1 MAAVRGFD
9 SLEYAAVSVGYAAQR
24 LSRHCEGWTPK
35 LSRAEAIVEQSKE
48 GSEDGDEVAKSIS
61 DLQLSNTILLSVL
74 GVNHPYTARC
84 AVLLAEARM
93 FRSPQQSAASLER
106 CLASVRQLLHPL
118 HRDHVIVNHVSAV
131 AHLLTRDNQAA
142 LIEAAT
148 AHATAVD
155 LSASEELL
163 TELETTLLGAMCRC
177 REPPAP
183 ALLSLLETRVKTTT
197 FQFGETSDKVVTPLQ
212 NLAEA
217 YYLIGDYAR
226 AHHYLSRALKIADS
240 VNFIFLLGN
249 LLRPVAQLTVSDVQE
264 RNRIARD
271 RIHTQL
277 ALRFSEILFQIAA
290 VFDAEGGR
298 SEDAQSTYLQSLA
311 AQEISGVVGGL
322 SVVQILGSLAS
333 LLYSDGHYGD
343 ALAYAEKAHSILLEN
358 FPSLRAVLD
367 SVSEILRI
375 VLFQLRCNGY
385 TLLRHPDSRHRFT
398 TYV

>member
-1 MAAVRGFD
+1 V
-9 SLEYAAVSVGYAAQR
+9 Q
-24 LSRHCEGWTPK
+24 K
-35 LSRAEAIVEQSKE
+35 AI
-48 GSEDGDEVAKSIS
+48 A
-61 DLQLSNTILLSVL
+61 DLQLANTVLLNVL
-74 GVNHPYTARC
+74 GVNHPYTMRC

-93 FRSPQQSAASLER
+93 FHSPQQSATSLER
-106 CLASVRQLLHPL
+106 CLATVRTLLHPL
-118 HRDHVIVNHVSAV
+118 HRDQVIVHHVAAV
-131 AHLLTRDNQAA
+131 IHLVTRDNPSA
-142 LIEAAT
+142 LVEAAA
-148 AHATAVD
+148 AHAAAV
-155 LSASEELL
+155 ELNMPENHL
-163 TELETTLLGAMCRC
+163 VELESTLLGALCRC
-177 REPPAP
+177 HEQPAP
-183 ALLSLLETRVKTTT
+183 ALIALLESRVKSLT
-197 FQFGETSDKVVTPLQ
+197 FQYGETSDLVVTPLQ

-217 YYLIGDYAR
+217 HYLVGDFQR

-249 LLRPVAQLTVSDVQE
+249 LLKPVAQLTVGDVQE

-298 SEDAQSTYLQSLA
+298 TDEAQSTYLQSLA

-322 SVVQILGSLAS
+322 SVVQILSSLAA
-333 LLYSDGHYGD
+333 LLYSDGHFGD

-358 FPSLRAVLD
+358 FPTLRAVLD
-367 SVSEILRI
+367 TVCELLRI
-375 VLFQLRCNGY
+375 VLYQLRCNGY